1 MRVPLAIGLE
11 SRNGERTPRDET
23 QGYPRDA
30 RIINGIVE
38 VKGETTAVVRKRP
51 GLVNVG
57 LVKAGVGQLIHNWN
71 GIRAIVDDYINSGTI
86 STIVNTPP
94 STNLT
99 PTNAD
104 LQFSAANTG
113 SGAATPRMMFKN
125 RSQAWTMN
133 RAGTVSAVTYGGTMG
148 SETYA
153 VVSLTRVSTTAT
165 AVVASDVPFE
175 IGDSVTIAGATPT
188 DYNGA
193 QTVTG
198 VTPGVYTPERLI
210 PITITRSG
218 TTATA
223 TTVSGAHG
231 LTSGTAYT
239 IAGASEAAYNG
250 SKTITAT
257 GTDTFTYTV
266 SVTSAPT
273 TTWNPSDKNA
283 SITLSGGD
291 LVATAGVTGG
301 FLGVRGTVGKASGKR
316 YWEVTATTVGGS
328 GQMEIGIAKVGASL
342 SGSSSVVADTWAYA
356 SSGMVSENQDFEFG
370 YATYVTGDVIGVALD
385 MDTGRVTFYKNG
397 ALVKATETAF
407 SGTLYPY
414 VALYDS
420 NVSTVNFGGSAFAQT
435 APSGFAAL
443 ASDSPASPA
452 AGSITVA
459 DPAVATPA
467 TFTFAIGGSVT
478 TPATGTITAQGIG
491 GTVPGIGYLN
501 GYFAVMDTS
510 GTIWNSASDDPTSWN
525 ALAFLTAQNDSSRGA
540 GIAVSRGYLVAFKEW
555 STEFFYDAANA
566 SGSPFSPVDSAPL
579 QIGCATGWSI
589 ASIDDFTFWMSQT
602 KAKGRGV
609 HMLVGIE
616 QKKVSTP
623 DVDRILDDASI
634 DTVYAFCLK
643 IDGHLLYVLTLA
655 ADAEGITLVYDST
668 SDVWGEWTTYES
680 VGTSNTIS
688 SITRS
693 GNVATASFSAVIDGL
708 PDGASVVITGATQSE
723 YNGVKQIYDYTI
735 VDEPGNP
742 PFTRVSFGV
751 LGDPLT
757 PATTASSLV
766 MYRGTPTQ
774 LDFVGAISFGG
785 SVLLLSADG
794 YIYAVEDE
802 IYVDE
807 TRGTPST
814 KSRIGIDFVMR
825 TPRLDGASLASK
837 KNAAISVVGTNVD
850 DTAMVRWS
858 DDDGQTWGAFRPV
871 DLSIEEPR
879 IRRCGA
885 FRRRSF
891 EVNHAG
897 NTSPI
902 FEALELDI
910 SR

>member
-1 MRVPLAIGLE
+1 MRIPLAVGLE

-23 QGYPRDA
+23 QGYARDA

-38 VKGETTAVVRKRP
+38 VKGESTAVVRKRP

-57 LVKAGVGQLIHNWN
+57 SVRAGVGQLIHNWN

-94 STNLT
+94 SSSLT

-133 RAGTVSAVTYGGTMG
+133 RAGTVSTVSYGGTMG

-153 VVSLTRVSTTAT
+153 IVSLTRVSTTAT

-175 IGDSVTIAGATPT
+175 IGDSVTIAGATPV

-223 TTVSGAHG
+223 TTVSGSHG
-231 LTSGTAYT
+231 LTTATAYT
-239 IAGASEAAYNG
+239 IAGASDSAYNG
-250 SKTITAT
+250 SKTITTT
-257 GTDTFTYTV
+257 GADSFTYTV
-266 SVTSAPT
+266 TVTPAPT
-273 TTWNPSDKNA
+273 TTWNPADKNA
-283 SITLSGGD
+283 SITLSAGD
-291 LVATAGVTGG
+291 LTATNGSSSATDSKAA
-301 FLGVRGTVGKASGKR
+301 RGTIGKASGKW
-316 YWEVTATTVGGS
+316 YWEVTIGTVGGNI
-328 GQMEIGIAKVGASL
+328 QIGAAAASESL
-342 SGSSSVVADTWAYA
+342 SDYIGSGAAGWGYNNYGTLWTGGSGAITEDAYIA
-356 SSGMVSENQDFEFG
+356 
-370 YATYVTGDVIGVALD
+370 ADVIGVALD
-385 MDTGRVTFYKNG
+385 LDSGEISFYKNG
-397 ALVKATETAF
+397 VLQHTFTGVT
-407 SGTLYPY
+407 GTLYP
-414 VALYDS
+414 A
-420 NVSTVNFGGSAFAQT
+420 VSMVNGGVVTANFGGSAFAQT
-435 APSGFAAL
+435 IPTGFAAL
-443 ASDSPASPA
+443 ASDSPSSPA
-452 AGSITVA
+452 AGAITVA

-467 TFTFAIGGSVT
+467 TFTFAIASGT
-478 TPATGTITAQGIG
+478 DTATGTITAQGIG
-491 GTVPGIGYLN
+491 GTVPGIAYLN
-501 GYFAVMDTS
+501 GYFVVMDTA
-510 GTIWNSASDDPTSWN
+510 GTIWNSASDDPTSWG

-566 SGSPFSPVDSAPL
+566 TGSPFSPVDSAPL

-609 HMLVGIE
+609 HMLSGIE
-616 QKKVSTP
+616 QKRVSTP
-623 DVDRILDDASI
+623 DIDRILDDASI
-634 DTVYAFCLK
+634 ETVYAFCLN
-643 IDGHLLYVLTLA
+643 IDGHRLYVLTLA
-655 ADAEGITLVYDST
+655 ADTEGITLVYDST
-668 SDVWGEWTTYES
+668 SDLWGEWTTYES

-688 SITRS
+688 TITRS
-693 GNVATASFSAVIDGL
+693 GDIATATFSSVIDGL
-708 PDGASVVITGATQSE
+708 PDGGSVTITGATQSE
-723 YNGVKQIYDYTI
+723 YNGVKQVYDYTI

-742 PFTRVSFGV
+742 PYTTVSFGV
-751 LGDPLT
+751 RGDPLT
-757 PATTASSLV
+757 PATTASSIV

-774 LDFVGAISFGG
+774 LDFVGAISFAG

-802 IYVDE
+802 IFVDE

-814 KSRIGIDFVMR
+814 KSRIGIDFIIR
-825 TPRLDGASLASK
+825 TPRLDGGTLDRKRASGVA
-837 KNAAISVVGTNVD
+837 VVGTSVND
-850 DTAMVRWS
+850 SALIRWS
-858 DDDGQTWGAFRPV
+858 DDDGATWSAYRPV
-871 DLSIEEPR
+871 DLFSDQPQ
-879 IRRCGA
+879 IRRCGS

-902 FEALELDI
+902 FEALEIDI
-910 SR
+910 TK